1 LIWSDRRAGLS
12 ALVVLGWLLSVELG
26 TSRTASR
33 AAANE
38 ANASEQVVDTS
49 TSRLFD
55 AAAAV
60 AISGGVVASLT
71 SPSTS
76 IRPQRA
82 SFAAGLVVLC
92 GSGGLSWFARRH
104 LGRFHRDA
112 LTVHADHELIDT
124 GPYGLIRHP
133 LYSATIGAFAGVGAV
148 LGNWVSLG
156 LALVPTL
163 ALLRR
168 IKVEEDMLLDALGA
182 EYDEYRNRSKRLMP
196 WVW

>member
-1 LIWSDRRAGLS
+1 M
-12 ALVVLGWLLSVELG
+12 
-26 TSRTASR
+26 
-33 AAANE
+33 
-38 ANASEQVVDTS
+38 
-49 TSRLFD
+49 
-55 AAAAV
+55 
-60 AISGGVVASLT
+60 
-71 SPSTS
+71 
-76 IRPQRA
+76 
-82 SFAAGLVVLC
+82 
-92 GSGGLSWFARRH
+92 
-104 LGRFHRDA
+104 
-112 LTVHADHELIDT
+112 HADHELIDT

-168 IKVEEDMLLDALGA
+168 IKVEEDMLLDALGP